1 MKILVHGLNFS
12 PELIG
17 IGKYTGEM
25 AAWFGQR
32 GHDVRVVTGP
42 PYYPD
47 WKVFTGH
54 RNRWSR
60 STLPGGGA
68 AAGGVRV
75 YRCPVWVPERPG
87 GLGRIAHLLS
97 FAASS
102 TPVAIWQALS
112 WRPDVV
118 IGIEPALFAAP
129 GSLLASWLSSARV
142 WLHVQDFEIDAAF
155 ETNLL
160 RGDRLRRIATA
171 AERVLIRRFDRVSS
185 ISTAMCDRLKSKGVT
200 EGGIRL
206 LPNWINAGTIYPLSS
221 PSPMRRE
228 LGIPDASIVAL
239 YAGNMAEKQGIGI
252 LAEVARRLAARPDIV
267 FVFAGNGAARA
278 RLEAASAGLA
288 NVRFLPLQPAE
299 RLNDLLNLAD
309 IHLLPQ
315 RRGVADL
322 VLPSKVTNMMASGR
336 PVVAGAAPDT
346 QLGQIGNRCGLVVEP
361 EDAEAMAGAV
371 TVLADDASM
380 RTALGAAGR
389 EIAVSEWSRDSVL
402 GRFEAWL
409 AEMAPTAVARGL
421 GASAGRAGQAAP
433 DSVG

>member
-32 GHDVRVVTGP
+32 GHDVRVVTAP

-47 WKVFTGH
+47 WKVFDGH

-60 STLPGGGA
+60 STLPGA
-68 AAGGVRV
+68 DVRI
-75 YRCPVWVPERPG
+75 YRCPVWVPERQS
-87 GLGRIAHLLS
+87 GLKRLVHLLS

-102 TPVAIWQALS
+102 TPVALWQALS

-129 GSLLASWLSSARV
+129 GSLLAAWVSGARA
-142 WLHVQDFEIDAAF
+142 WLHVQDLEIDAAF
-155 ETNLL
+155 ETGLL

-171 AERVLIRRFDRVSS
+171 AERLLNRRFDRVSS
-185 ISTAMCDRLKSKGVT
+185 ISNAMCDRLGSKGVD
-200 EGGIRL
+200 EARIRL
-206 LPNWINAGTIYPLSS
+206 VPNWIDAGTIYPLSS

-228 LGIPDASIVAL
+228 LAIPDAATVAL

-252 LAEVARRLAARPDIV
+252 LADVARRLAERPDIM
-267 FVFAGNGAARA
+267 FVFAGNGAARS

-346 QLGQIGNRCGLVVEP
+346 QLGRIAARCGLVVEP

-371 TVLADDASM
+371 AMLVGDAPM
-380 RTALGAAGR
+380 RAALGAAGR
-389 EIAVSEWSRDSVL
+389 DIAVSEWSRDAVL
-402 GRFEAWL
+402 GRFETWL
-409 AEMAPTAVARGL
+409 AEMAPAARRML
-421 GASAGRAGQAAP
+421 RPEAAEAGAGQAARR
-433 DSVG
+433 SVG

>member
-47 WKVFTGH
+47 WKVFDGY

-60 STLPGGGA
+60 STLPGG
-68 AAGGVRV
+68 VRV
-75 YRCPVWVPERPG
+75 YRCPIWVPERQG
-87 GLGRIAHLLS
+87 GLRRVVHLLS

-102 TPVAIWQALS
+102 TPVALWQALS

-118 IGIEPALFAAP
+118 VGIEPALFAAP
-129 GSLLASWLSSARV
+129 GSLLAAWLSSARA

-155 ETNLL
+155 ETDLL
-160 RGDRLRRIATA
+160 RGDRLRRVATA
-171 AERVLIRRFDRVSS
+171 AERLLIRRFDRVSS
-185 ISTAMCDRLKSKGVT
+185 ISAAMCDRLGSKGVA
-200 EGGIRL
+200 EERIRL
-206 LPNWINAGTIYPLSS
+206 LPNWIDAGAIYPLSS

-228 LGIPDASIVAL
+228 LGIPDASTVAL

-252 LAEVARRLAARPDIV
+252 LADVARRLAARPDIV

-278 RLEAASAGLA
+278 RLETASAGLA

-346 QLGQIGNRCGLVVEP
+346 QLGRIVARCGLVVAP
-361 EDAEAMAGAV
+361 EDDEAMAGAV
-371 TVLADDASM
+371 ATLADDAPM
-380 RTALGAAGR
+380 RKALGAAGR
-389 EIAVSEWSRDSVL
+389 DIAVSEWSRDAVL
-402 GRFEAWL
+402 GRFETWL
-409 AEMAPTAVARGL
+409 AEMAPKASAARGH
-421 GASAGRAGQAAP
+421 GEAADAGRAGQAAQRP
-433 DSVG
+433 AR